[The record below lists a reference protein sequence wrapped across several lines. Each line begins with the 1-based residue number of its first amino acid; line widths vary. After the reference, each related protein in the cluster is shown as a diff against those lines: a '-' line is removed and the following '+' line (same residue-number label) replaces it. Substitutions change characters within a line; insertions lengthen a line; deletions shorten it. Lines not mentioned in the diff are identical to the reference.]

1 MLLANRKFNHET
13 DSFHESLGIP
23 GDIRTKCRERVFFTA
38 ISNAFQR
45 EELFEDPDDAPKELR
60 TVSGDLQRCLQ
71 SITDQLEYEYT
82 LMIFTGYQRMAKE
95 IFGYYKHLQ
104 ENQDNKEDRLKSMII
119 ELVSEMRSKHEEDEE
134 DEEDAPIDK
143 LDKKS
148 MMKRISFVKKSH
160 HNFDTYMNM
169 LRRWADGN
177 NSNNTEK
184 KPDIDDLL
192 RKLFSNEDE

>member
-1 MLLANRKFNHET
+1 
-13 DSFHESLGIP
+13 
-23 GDIRTKCRERVFFTA
+23 
-38 ISNAFQR
+38 
-45 EELFEDPDDAPKELR
+45 
-60 TVSGDLQRCLQ
+60 
-71 SITDQLEYEYT
+71 
-82 LMIFTGYQRMAKE
+82 
-95 IFGYYKHLQ
+95 
-104 ENQDNKEDRLKSMII
+104 
-119 ELVSEMRSKHEEDEE
+119 MRSKHEEEDD

>member
-45 EELFEDPDDAPKELR
+45 EELFEDPDDAPRELR
-60 TVSGDLQRCLQ
+60 TISGDLQRCLQ

-82 LMIFTGYQRMAKE
+82 LMVFTNYQRMAKD

-104 ENQDNKEDRLKSMII
+104 ENQDNREDRLKTMII
-119 ELVSEMRSKHEEDEE
+119 ELVSEMRSKDEE
-134 DEEDAPIDK
+134 DEESEEEAPIDK
-143 LDKKS
+143 LNKKS

-169 LRRWADGN
+169 LRRWADGD
-177 NSNNTEK
+177 NSNNTEN
-184 KPDIDDLL
+184 KPDIDELL
-192 RKLFSNEDE
+192 KKLFSNEDE

>member
-45 EELFEDPDDAPKELR
+45 EELFEDPDDAPRELR
-60 TVSGDLQRCLQ
+60 TISGDLQRCLQ

-82 LMIFTGYQRMAKE
+82 LMVFTNYQRMAKE

-104 ENQDNKEDRLKSMII
+104 ENQDNREDRLKSMII
-119 ELVSEMRSKHEEDEE
+119 ELISEMRSKDEE
-134 DEEDAPIDK
+134 DEESEEEAPIDK
-143 LDKKS
+143 LNKKS

-169 LRRWADGN
+169 LRRWADGD
-177 NSNNTEK
+177 NSNNTEN
-184 KPDIDDLL
+184 KPDIDELL